1 MAVLNTDARLQWV
14 TNQLPGLPPFE
25 FNKLE
30 NGLKKQVKYK
40 LVCIFKILLGW
51 LWLLKQKYAYFHF
64 KNVGTWFQLGESCS
78 LPRESQVIE
87 DLPKKVPYIQIS
99 SVQFYLCH
107 GQQQYPQSTFYW
119 KVKNLQ

>member
-51 LWLLKQKYAYFHF
+51 LWLLKKKYAYFHF
-64 KNVGTWFQLGESCS
+64 KNVGTPFQLGESCS

-87 DLPKKVPYIQIS
+87 DLPKKVSLYSNQFS
-99 SVQFYLCH
+99 SVLFM
-107 GQQQYPQSTFYW
+107 
-119 KVKNLQ
+119 